1 MVIILMGVAGS
12 GKTTIGL
19 LLAQELQWDFYDA
32 DDFHPPGNINKIRR
46 GLALNDDDRL
56 PWLLELQKVI
66 GTWLSGG
73 KNVILACSA
82 LKAKYRR
89 MLIRDPMNMRLVYLR
104 GDVGLLKH
112 RVRERKDHFLSNELL
127 PSQFKALEEPTDALT
142 VDVDRSPEEIVKQIT
157 DTWKISRRN

>member
-1 MVIILMGVAGS
+1 
-12 GKTTIGL
+12 
-19 LLAQELQWDFYDA
+19 
-32 DDFHPPGNINKIRR
+32 
-46 GLALNDDDRL
+46 
-56 PWLLELQKVI
+56 
-66 GTWLSGG
+66 
-73 KNVILACSA
+73 
-82 LKAKYRR
+82 

-127 PSQFKALEEPTDALT
+127 PSQFKALEEPADALT